1 MNIGRSVRALV
12 TILVIGALVFLAS
25 GRFGDRMET
34 VEKVP
39 YSKFLAMVREKP
51 ESPILEVTLEK
62 DKIAGEYKK
71 GGKFQTY
78 VPEIFKQTE
87 FLQKELAENNVR
99 FDAQPSHLSDMLQGL
114 LVSVLFPIGILA
126 LFWFFILRQAQSGG
140 NQAMAFGRSR
150 AKAVQRE
157 RAEGALRGCGRRG

>member
-62 DKIAGEYKK
+62 DKIA
-71 GGKFQTY
+71 
-78 VPEIFKQTE
+78 
-87 FLQKELAENNVR
+87 
-99 FDAQPSHLSDMLQGL
+99 
-114 LVSVLFPIGILA
+114 
-126 LFWFFILRQAQSGG
+126 
-140 NQAMAFGRSR
+140 
-150 AKAVQRE
+150 
-157 RAEGALRGCGRRG
+157 